1 MPREADILKLEQH
14 GSEVCQL
21 PPNSS
26 FVLIGVP
33 IRVVGEGATGG
44 ATWHYS
50 IGSFV
55 GRDNALV
62 LHADR
67 QTTLRFRIPLELF
80 RARERLAVEVF
91 ASGSA
96 GPQAVV
102 WVKRWEI
109 TWQGK
114 TPALEPM
121 AD

>member
-1 MPREADILKLEQH
+1 VPREADIRKFEQH
-14 GSEVCQL
+14 GSEACQRL
-21 PPNSS
+21 PNSS
-26 FVLIGVP
+26 FVLVGVP
-33 IRVVGEGATGG
+33 VRVVGEGAMGE

-55 GRDNALV
+55 GRDNTLV
-62 LHADR
+62 LHADL

-80 RARERLAVEVF
+80 RPRERLALEIF

-96 GPQAVV
+96 GPQAVL

-109 TWQGK
+109 AWQGK
-114 TPALEPM
+114 APALEPM